1 MHSKLRAVAILLA
14 VFACFSAT
22 SCINVDKTLGAN
34 NIPDDQQ
41 LKLRTVTFHLPL
53 ENRMMDSLQSLNS
66 SYAYLGALRTKEFG
80 LSTFSFATNFA
91 PYNEGSDLGTS
102 RVIKSIHIALPI
114 DSKTITDPSQDGLPQ
129 NVHVYRMTRVVD
141 TTYRYN
147 SDLKESEWIHTP
159 IDSGGVIY
167 TGRDSLHIRLK
178 NSFGSEILRATQ
190 AELDSN
196 TVFIKKFKGLLFT
209 VENPQEGINGGRL
222 NGFDLSSG
230 SMYVTFNFQPTWQ
243 DGLPRKD
250 TTIVLVVTDG
260 VIQNFSTYSSKP
272 LEKSTPQEYVYA
284 EGVGGLKPFVDP
296 AVLKDTIDRW
306 IAKMGYD
313 PSKIIIGKATYY
325 LPFVTS
331 DATVSDLNAYFPEYL
346 YPAFRQKD
354 TSSYIYYTP
363 LDDVN
368 STGNEVGAI
377 NRSLSHYSGDISSTV
392 QKMVN
397 KNKTEILKEWK
408 KYAMWFCGVNSSTTT
423 SYYTSASTTTYSLDR
438 SRYFIGRINGPLHAN
453 YPTLHILYTILED

>member
-53 ENRMMDSLQSLNS
+53 ENRMMDSLQSLS
-66 SYAYLGALRTKEFG
+66 STYAYLGALRTAPFG
-80 LSTFSFATNFA
+80 LSTFYFATNFA
-91 PYNEGSDLGTS
+91 PYNEGSDLGKN

-114 DSKTITDPSQDGLPQ
+114 EAKTITDPSQDGLPQ
-129 NVHVYRMTRVVD
+129 NVHVYRMNRVVD
-141 TTYRYN
+141 TTYRYC
-147 SDLKESEWIHTP
+147 SDLKESDWIHTP
-159 IDSGGVIY
+159 IDSGGVVY

-178 NSFGSEILRATQ
+178 NSFGSEILKATQ
-190 AELDSN
+190 EELDSN

-209 VENPQEGINGGRL
+209 VENPQEGYNSGRL
-222 NGFDLSSG
+222 NGFDLTSS
-230 SMYVTFNFQPTWQ
+230 SLYVTFSFQPTWAE
-243 DGLPRKD
+243 GLPRKD
-250 TTIVLVVTDG
+250 TTVVFVVTNG

-272 LEKSTPQEYVYA
+272 LETTAPQEYIYA
-284 EGVGGLKPFVDP
+284 EGIGGLKPFVDP

-306 IAKMGYD
+306 VAKMGYD
-313 PSKIIIGKATYY
+313 RSKIIVGKATYY

-331 DATVSDLNAYFPEYL
+331 EATVSDLNTYYPEYL
-346 YPAFRQKD
+346 YPAYREKD

-363 LDDVN
+363 LDDVYSASN
-368 STGNEVGAI
+368 TVGAI
-377 NRSLSHYSGDISSTV
+377 NRSLSYYSGDISSRI

-397 KNKTEILKEWK
+397 KDKTEILKEWK

-423 SYYTSASTTTYSLDR
+423 SYYTSESTTSYTLDR
-438 SRYFIGRINGPLHAN
+438 SRYFFGRINGPLHAN